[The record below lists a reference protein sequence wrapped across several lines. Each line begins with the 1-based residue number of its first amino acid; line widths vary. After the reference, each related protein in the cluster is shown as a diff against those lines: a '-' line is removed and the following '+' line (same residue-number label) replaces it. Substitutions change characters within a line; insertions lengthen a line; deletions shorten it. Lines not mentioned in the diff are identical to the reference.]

1 MNQKAAGVRRT
12 SFSKTMDQCKQA
24 VIANRPL
31 DVKESELVAL
41 LGAHIHRDVPG
52 SGIMPVIGRM
62 MPQSL
67 RPIVRRLTTN
77 VISGWQRRVAKRLAR
92 QTPLRLNF
100 GCGTLRLEGWINV
113 DLIGLPVD
121 LSWDI
126 RRPLPFEEDTVEA
139 IFHEHVLEHID
150 AYRGY
155 HFLKECHRI
164 LKPGGVMRIVLPD
177 AARYMG
183 SYLDPEHKFLNS
195 WRGPRFTAM
204 LAVQEEFYGFGHC
217 AMYDYETLALFCRVI
232 GFNLIESKQ
241 FGDSRLIPC
250 PDSEW
255 RIPDSFYAEA
265 VK

>member
-1 MNQKAAGVRRT
+1 L
-12 SFSKTMDQCKQA
+12 SKRWENMTTNSGSLNVEEK
-24 VIANRPL
+24 
-31 DVKESELVAL
+31 KLVEL

-52 SGIMPVIGRM
+52 SGIVPAVGRVI
-62 MPQSL
+62 PEAL
-67 RPIVRRLTTN
+67 RPIVRRFATN

-92 QTPLRLNF
+92 QRPLRLNF
-100 GCGTLRLEGWINV
+100 GCGTSRLEGWINV

-139 IFHEHVLEHID
+139 IFHEHVFEHID

-164 LKPGGVMRIVLPD
+164 LKPGGVMRMVLPD
-177 AARYMG
+177 AARYLA
-183 SYLDPEHKFLNS
+183 SYFDPEHKFLNV
-195 WRGPRFTAM
+195 WRAERFTPM
-204 LAVQEEFYGFGHC
+204 LAVQEEFYSFGHR
-217 AMYDYETLALFCRVI
+217 AMYDYETVALFCRVI
-232 GFNLIESKQ
+232 GFEVIEMRQ

-250 PDSEW
+250 PDSAS
-255 RIPDSFYAEA
+255 RIPDSFYTEV